1 MPGDAYVLPTRKLGR
16 KGGTTQAGGRGA
28 GAKRLRCSGAQPT
41 PTTLGA
47 PSYIAI
53 SADLLYFYICCTAVL
68 EFKNLFDPGM
78 TLFRLPTGGFS
89 WS

>member
-1 MPGDAYVLPTRKLGR
+1 MIAVAIRTSSPVQQEPAFLCSVMPGDAYVLPTRKLGR

-53 SADLLYFYICCTAVL
+53 SADLLYFYSCT
-68 EFKNLFDPGM
+68 
-78 TLFRLPTGGFS
+78 RI
-89 WS
+89 